1 MLPDRML
8 TQVCERWEAEQ
19 ARYLEEEAL
28 VSAAYLV
35 RRFLADLDALRIG
48 TVGKPEAIWF
58 TTEDIAIMLQVT
70 PATVRTWCG
79 AGRFDGAIRLDNGTW
94 RIPAAPVDAFAAA
107 RSAQERSGSST
118 DDKIP
123 HPI

>member
-1 MLPDRML
+1 MQGLAE
-8 TQVCERWEAEQ
+8 VWERWEAEQ
-19 ARYLEEEAL
+19 ARYVEEQAL

-35 RRFLADLDALRIG
+35 RRFLADLDALR
-48 TVGKPEAIWF
+48 TDGKPEVIWL

-79 AGRFDGAIRLDNGTW
+79 AGRFDGALRLDNGMW
-94 RIPAAPVDAFAAA
+94 RIPSAAVDAFAAA

-118 DDKIP
+118 EDKIP
-123 HPI
+123 HGSP